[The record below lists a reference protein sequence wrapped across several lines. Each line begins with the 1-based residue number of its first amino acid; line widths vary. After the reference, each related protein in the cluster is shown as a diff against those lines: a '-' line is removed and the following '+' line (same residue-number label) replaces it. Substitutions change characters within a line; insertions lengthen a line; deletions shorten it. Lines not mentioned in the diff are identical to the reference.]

1 MDMEMPDHQEPCG
14 ESLAAPPALISALK
28 ARKPREIFV
37 PRTVDERVLRAAEP
51 RLQRP
56 NRVRFPWTGLLR
68 WGMAAGAVALL
79 ALLAAQ
85 IAWWPSARPLASSP
99 ESVGTTRPVDI
110 LDAFALARRLQ
121 AGDKPGNAMDAN
133 GDGVVDERDV
143 ITLATKAVEL
153 PKGGPS

>member
-1 MDMEMPDHQEPCG
+1 METPDNQEPRE
-14 ESLAAPPALISALK
+14 ESLVAPPALISALK
-28 ARKPREIFV
+28 ALKPKEIFI
-37 PRTVDERVLRAAEP
+37 PRTVDERVLGAAD
-51 RLQRP
+51 QRFRMP
-56 NRVRFPWTGLLR
+56 EHVRFPWKRLLR
-68 WGMAAGAVALL
+68 WGMAAAAFSLL

-85 IAWWPSARPLASSP
+85 IAWWPSARPVASLP
-99 ESVGTTRPVDI
+99 GSVGTARPVDI

-121 AGDKPGNAMDAN
+121 AGDKPGKAMDAN